1 MTAITSQM
9 PAPVVKTGLQSV
21 GMIGAIASVCL
32 LAGAL
37 AWAHFTQ
44 INGAVIAVGRVTVQ
58 GKPKS
63 VQHLDGGIVEN
74 ILVSDGDKVAA
85 GDVLMRLDDTQLR
98 ANLLIYRSR
107 LANAAALR
115 DRLEAEQSGFTEIG
129 FDDDLAALGLKDLDR
144 VRRGQTA
151 IFESRRDVHLGRR
164 EQLEEKIR
172 QFKNQIKGINALVV
186 AKNDQLVSLEAELA
200 GMVELSERGHVR
212 KSQVLSMQRSRSDL
226 IGQLGEHAAELAR
239 IANSIR
245 DTELEILVAERQVRE
260 EAVTELRETNTSIEE
275 MVQQIH
281 STEKQL
287 QRVEIRSPVD
297 GLIHEMQV
305 VTIGGV
311 VAPGGVILQV
321 IPTGDGIVFETRV
334 DPSAIDQ
341 VFVDQPARL
350 ILSAFN
356 QQTTPELEGTVV
368 HMSAD
373 TVLDEATGAS
383 FYRVLIASPPEQ
395 IERLGGLEIVPGM
408 PIEAY
413 LQTDE
418 RTVLSYL
425 IKPFTAQIGRAFR
438 EE

>member
-1 MTAITSQM
+1 MTAITSNM
-9 PAPVVKTGLQSV
+9 PPPVVKTGLQLT
-21 GMIGAIASVCL
+21 GMLGAFASVCL

-37 AWAHFTQ
+37 AWAHYTQ
-44 INGAVIAVGRVTVQ
+44 INGAVIAVGRAAVL
-58 GKPKS
+58 GKPKT
-63 VQHLDGGIVEN
+63 VQHLDGGIVEE
-74 ILVSDGDKVAA
+74 ILVTDGDRVAS
-85 GDVLMRLDDTQLR
+85 GDVLIRLEDTQLR

-115 DRLEAEQSGFTEIG
+115 DRLEAEQNGFEDIV
-129 FDDDLAALGLKDLDR
+129 FDGDLAALDLKDLEM
-144 VRRGQTA
+144 VRRGQGA

-172 QFKNQIKGINALVV
+172 QFNNQIRGIEALVE
-186 AKNDQLVSLEAELA
+186 AKQDQLASLKAELA
-200 GMVELSERGHVR
+200 GMIELSERGHIR
-212 KSQVLSMQRSRSDL
+212 KSQVLAMQRSQSDL
-226 IGQLGEHAAELAR
+226 IGQLGEHSAELAR

-245 DTELEILVAERQVRE
+245 DTELEILLAERQVRE

-275 MVQQIH
+275 MVQQIL

-287 QRVEIRSPVD
+287 QRIEIRSPVD
-297 GLIHEMQV
+297 GIIHEMQV

-311 VAPGGVILQV
+311 VAPGGAILQV
-321 IPTGDGIVFETRV
+321 IPTGNGIVFETRV

-341 VFVDQPARL
+341 VFIDQPARL
-350 ILSAFN
+350 RLSAFN
-356 QQTTPELEGTVV
+356 QQTTPELEGSVV

-373 TVLDEATGAS
+373 TVVDEASGAS
-383 FYRVLIASPPEQ
+383 FYRVLISSPPEQ

-408 PIEAY
+408 PVEAY

-418 RTVLSYL
+418 RTILSYL
-425 IKPFTAQIGRAFR
+425 VKPFTAQVGRAFR